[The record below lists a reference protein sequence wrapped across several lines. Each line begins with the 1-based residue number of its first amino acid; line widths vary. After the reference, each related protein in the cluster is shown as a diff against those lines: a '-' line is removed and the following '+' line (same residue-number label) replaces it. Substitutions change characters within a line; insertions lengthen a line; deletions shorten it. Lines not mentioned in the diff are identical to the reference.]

1 MKEKVVVN
9 CDHLKKLKFSSS
21 LPYAF
26 TEHGA
31 VMLASVLN
39 SGVAVEVSIQV
50 VRTFNRLREYVAHHK
65 ALAQKLEVLEK
76 KYKAQFKIVFDAIR
90 QLMSPPAKPL
100 RKERRIGYQGIN
112 KKNAPELGA
121 SARRYYLRGC

>member
-90 QLMSPPAKPL
+90 QLMSPPAEPL
-100 RKERRIGYQGIN
+100 RRER
-112 KKNAPELGA
+112 KKDRL
-121 SARRYYLRGC
+121 SRHK